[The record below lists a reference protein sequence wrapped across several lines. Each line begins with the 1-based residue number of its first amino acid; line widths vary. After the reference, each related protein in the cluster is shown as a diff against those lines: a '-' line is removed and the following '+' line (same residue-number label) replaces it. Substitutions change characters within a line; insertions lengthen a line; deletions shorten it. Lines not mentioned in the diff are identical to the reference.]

1 MGNLLE
7 IDSVQLKFG
16 DRTILNNIYLSA
28 STGKITGILGR
39 NGCGKTCLLKS
50 IFGEISTN
58 EKSVRING
66 KVLLG
71 NDRNP
76 DGIKMLSQKNSLPKH
91 LKVGQAFHYFNVDYA
106 EFCDYFNEFREWSH
120 LKIKQLSGGYVRVIE
135 TFLILRSNAKFC
147 LLDEPF
153 SHLSPKNA
161 EIFMEILQQ
170 EKEKKGIILT
180 DHIYHYIT
188 KMSDNLYIIKD
199 CASCKIDDLDKLKE
213 YGYLR

>member
-16 DRTILNNIYLSA
+16 DRTILNNIYLST

-39 NGCGKTCLLKS
+39 NGCGKTCLLKL
-50 IFGEISTN
+50 IFGDISTN

-66 KVLLG
+66 NVLLG

-76 DGIKMLSQKNSLPKH
+76 DDMRMLSQTNSLPKH
-91 LKVGQAFHYFNVDYA
+91 LKVRQAFDFFEVDYA
-106 EFCDYFNEFREWSH
+106 EFCGCFSEFLSWSNM
-120 LKIKQLSGGYVRVIE
+120 KIKHLSGGYVRVIE
-135 TFLILRSNAKFC
+135 TFLILKSNTRFC

-161 EIFMEILQQ
+161 ETFMEILKQ

-188 KMSDNLYIIKD
+188 KVSDDLYIMKD
-199 CASCKIDDLDKLKE
+199 CASYKIDDLDKLIE